1 MRQVITDVGI
11 VQNAQARL
19 VRTMPSIP
27 RGNGKLTDSLL
38 TILDMVQAD
47 TPLNTTVKLEGSSS
61 EATLNDCCVSLH
73 ATRIVQKKRK
83 ADTKFPRSW
92 SNGSH
97 LEITLF
103 WLDYSRIVASSL
115 AACS

>member
-1 MRQVITDVGI
+1 MMQVTADAGI

-19 VRTMPSIP
+19 VRSMPSIP
-27 RGNGKLTDSLL
+27 RGNGKLTDSLR

-47 TPLNTTVKLEGSSS
+47 TPLDTTVKLEGSSS

-73 ATRIVQKKRK
+73 ATRIVQK
-83 ADTKFPRSW
+83 TKSGYEVPRSW